1 MATPNES
8 SAFYD
13 LLGIEEEELDYGG
26 DVESKVSTLVRDDMS
41 RQAPNPFPECMA
53 ANTRTALHTTPGMR
67 SAIIT
72 KPLNEEQQ
80 QVPQQQ
86 ESTQSRSQIMS
97 TLESHTDYVFTPLSL
112 EDRLRQ
118 TTGQSLASWTI
129 CPAANT
135 PKEIETGRVLRE
147 QHLEPYVMT
156 LSQYKVW
163 ILDHGHGVLVSLI
176 KGIPVP

>member
-8 SAFYD
+8 SAFYN

-26 DVESKVSTLVRDDMS
+26 DVESEVSTLVRDDKS
-41 RQAPNPFPECMA
+41 RQATNPFPECMA

-97 TLESHTDYVFTPLSL
+97 TLESHTDYVFTPLTL
-112 EDRLRQ
+112 EERLRQ
-118 TTGQSLASWTI
+118 TTGQALASWIIAPVAT
-129 CPAANT
+129 T
-135 PKEIETGRVLRE
+135 P
-147 QHLEPYVMT
+147 
-156 LSQYKVW
+156 
-163 ILDHGHGVLVSLI
+163 
-176 KGIPVP
+176 